1 MKYACLNPISE
12 FGLEALPAG
21 FEKTEDLNEADAI
34 LVRSAVMHDMEFA
47 PVLKCVARAGAG
59 VNNIPL
65 DVLRDK
71 GVVVFNTPGANANAV
86 KELTV
91 LALLLTARDVPGGMA
106 WVRENKEDEALAK
119 NMEKAKKKFAGH
131 EVYGKTLGVIGLGAI
146 GFMVSEAAVALGM
159 KVVGYDPFLP
169 DAVRAKLPAAVTVVE
184 DQKEVFRAA
193 DYITIHVPE
202 NDATRGTF
210 RKEAF
215 EEMKDGVVLLNLA
228 RAGLVNEDDLEEALN
243 SGKVARYITDV
254 PDKRVANMPNVIGF
268 PHLGASTEE
277 AEDNCAKMAAEEL
290 GDFLTAGNIRN
301 SVNFPAITLGAKEG
315 PRTLVLFKEG
325 AETEKMKV
333 LVPGF
338 TKFEIKTKKGAGAA
352 LFEGGKAAEGL
363 ASLDGVLRV
372 LEF

>member
-1 MKYACLNPISE
+1 
-12 FGLEALPAG
+12 
-21 FEKTEDLNEADAI
+21 
-34 LVRSAVMHDMEFA
+34 
-47 PVLKCVARAGAG
+47 
-59 VNNIPL
+59 
-65 DVLRDK
+65 
-71 GVVVFNTPGANANAV
+71 
-86 KELTV
+86 
-91 LALLLTARDVPGGMA
+91 
-106 WVRENKEDEALAK
+106 
-119 NMEKAKKKFAGH
+119 
-131 EVYGKTLGVIGLGAI
+131 
-146 GFMVSEAAVALGM
+146 
-159 KVVGYDPFLP
+159 
-169 DAVRAKLPAAVTVVE
+169 
-184 DQKEVFRAA
+184 
-193 DYITIHVPE
+193 
-202 NDATRGTF
+202 
-210 RKEAF
+210 
-215 EEMKDGVVLLNLA
+215 VVLLNLA

-301 SVNFPAITLGAKEG
+301 SVNFPAVTLGAKEG

-338 TKFEIKTKKGAGAA
+338 TKLDIRTKKGAGAA